1 MSQQYNETSNLDE
14 SQPQEETLDV
24 PDTSEHHE
32 EYKGAEFPQTNG
44 SHHTYSLSATKDNFY
59 EPRKIQPST

>member
-14 SQPQEETLDV
+14 SQPQEETLGA
-24 PDTSEHHE
+24 DTSEHHE
-32 EYKGAEFPQTNG
+32 EYKGAEFPQATG
-44 SHHTYSLSATKDNFY
+44 SHHTYSLSATKDKFY